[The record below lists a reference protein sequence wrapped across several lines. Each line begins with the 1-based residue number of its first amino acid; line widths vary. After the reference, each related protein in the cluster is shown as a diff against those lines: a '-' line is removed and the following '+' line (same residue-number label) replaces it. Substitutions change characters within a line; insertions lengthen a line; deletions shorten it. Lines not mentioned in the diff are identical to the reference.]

1 MPDPINYYTLQ
12 QNIADI
18 GTAGA
23 TRFIARQA
31 GFLRRVSVMLH
42 GAITVATETITV
54 SIDNG
59 TPVAVGTIVVAA
71 SAEGTLLTKD
81 FYLPVKAGSNVEV
94 INDGASTGTTTAS
107 IQVTLS
113 P

>member
-1 MPDPINYYTLQ
+1 MADPISWYSQ
-12 QNIADI
+12 SEDIPDI

-31 GFLRRVSVMLH
+31 GYLRRVQVMLH
-42 GAITVATETITV
+42 GAITGSTEGITV

-59 TPVAVGTIVVAA
+59 TPVSVGSIVVAA
-71 SAEGTLLTKD
+71 SAEGTLLTKE
-81 FYLPVKAGSNVEV
+81 FFLPVKAGSNVEI
-94 INDGASTGTTTAS
+94 INDGVSTGTTRAT